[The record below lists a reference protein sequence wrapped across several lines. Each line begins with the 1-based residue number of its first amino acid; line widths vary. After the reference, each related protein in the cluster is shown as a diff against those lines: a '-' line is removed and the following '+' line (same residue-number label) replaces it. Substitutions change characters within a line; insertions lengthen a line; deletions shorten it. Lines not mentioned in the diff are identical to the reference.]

1 MLNINQLAPAEKGD
15 VVVYFPYYSNKDKQ
29 KILPTALTLY
39 KLGRLEGQRRIE
51 GGTGI
56 SFVASWFIS
65 KLPSELTRCRLQF
78 ESQAELSYEI
88 TILNSE
94 FIDYLI
100 ELILIAQET
109 NIPDFPQ
116 AFYRRLLRFDEMQPS
131 TTNTTNF

>member
-1 MLNINQLAPAEKGD
+1 MLNINQLAPAGKGD
-15 VVVYFPYYSNKDKQ
+15 VLVYLPYYSNKDKQ
-29 KILPTALTLY
+29 KILPVALTLY
-39 KLGRLEGQRRIE
+39 NSGRLEGQRRIE

-100 ELILIAQET
+100 ELILIARET
-109 NIPDFPQ
+109 TIPDFPQ
-116 AFYRRLLRFDEMQPS
+116 SFYRRLLRFDELQPS
-131 TTNTTNF
+131 TTNTAT